1 MKVVILAG
9 GRGTRL
15 MDETHGEIPKPL
27 LTVGGIPMIEHIVR
41 IYAAHGF
48 KNFVVAGGYLNEKLR
63 AWAEDRFNLLCKG
76 FGVRNISVTDTGVET
91 QTGGRLKR
99 LAEEAVLGFDP
110 FMMTYGDGLAD
121 VNIAALLE
129 FHKERALSGFQVT
142 LTAVN
147 PPSRF
152 GKIDIMDGRVTSFA
166 EKTQQ
171 DDWINGGF
179 FVIEPEIINLIN
191 GDMCRWEYDILPVLA
206 LQNRL
211 AAYQHPGYFQ
221 MCDTWRDLQKL
232 NEKFNEGLPAP
243 WLRMEKHAKK
253 T

>member
-27 LTVGGIPMIEHIVR
+27 LTVGGIPMIEHIIR
-41 IYAAHGF
+41 IYAAQGH
-48 KNFVVAGGYLNEKLR
+48 KNFVVAGGYLIEKLH
-63 AWAEDRFNLLCKG
+63 AWADDRLKLLNKG
-76 FGVRNISVTDTGVET
+76 FGVRSITVSDTGVET

-99 LAEEAVLGFDP
+99 LAELGALGYEP
-110 FMMTYGDGLAD
+110 FMMTYGDGMAD
-121 VNIAALLE
+121 VNIDALLE

-152 GKIDIMDGRVTSFA
+152 GRIEIYDGRIASFA
-166 EKTQQ
+166 EKTQH
-171 DDWINGGF
+171 DEWINGGF
-179 FVIEPEIINLIN
+179 FVIEPEILNLVN

-232 NEKFNEGLPAP
+232 NGAYRTGIPAP
-243 WLRMEKHAKK
+243 WLRMEKNAKK
-253 T
+253 V

>member
-27 LTVGGIPMIEHIVR
+27 ITVGGISMLEHIIR
-41 IYAAHGF
+41 IYAAHGH
-48 KNFVVAGGYLNEKLR
+48 KNFVIAGGYLVDKIHQWR
-63 AWAEDRFNLLCKG
+63 DRRFDFIGKHY
-76 FGVRNISVTDTGVET
+76 GVQSIGVCNTGIST

-99 LAEEAVLGFDP
+99 LTESGALEFEP
-110 FMMTYGDGLAD
+110 FMMTYGDGMAD
-121 VNIAALLE
+121 VNIDALLE
-129 FHKERALSGFQVT
+129 FHKEQVLSGTQVT

-147 PPSRF
+147 PPARF
-152 GKIDIMDGRVTSFA
+152 GKMTILDGQVLSFA
-166 EKTQQ
+166 EKAQHET
-171 DDWINGGF
+171 WVNGGF
-179 FVIEPEIINLIN
+179 FVIEPEVLNLIN
-191 GDMCRWEYDILPVLA
+191 GDMCRWEYDVLPVIA

-232 NEKFNEGLPAP
+232 NETYKDGAP
-243 WLRMEKHAKK
+243 WLRMETNEKEN
-253 T
+253 